1 MDRDAHVAF
10 ALTSN
15 LTDAPLGPASRIVL
29 LFATAGNPRAP

>member
-15 LTDAPLGPASRIVL
+15 LTDAPLGPASRIVP
-29 LFATAGNPRAP
+29 LFEATGNPRGP